1 MQTFLPYRNF
11 KKSLE
16 SLDDKR
22 LGKQRV
28 ETFQILNNLLGRPK
42 KDGTPYKGW
51 TNHPCC
57 VMWRGYE
64 DALKLYLNES
74 INVWIARGKN
84 NTMAYEEID
93 VFRLKMPWWL
103 GFEDLHASHRANLL
117 RKDPEY
123 YSKHGWTEDPSDP
136 YVWHD
141 KDNRWYKQMVGVPK
155 KIYYDKERIYSNSS
169 SFQEKVW

>member
-1 MQTFLPYRNF
+1 MQTFLPYKDFR
-11 KKSLE
+11 KSLE

-28 ETFQILNNLLGRPK
+28 ETSQILNVILGRPK

-51 TNHPCC
+51 LNHPCS

-64 DALKLYLNES
+64 NALKEYLNVS
-74 INVWIARGKN
+74 IDVWKARGKN
-84 NTMAYEEID
+84 NTMQKESIEGK
-93 VFRLKMPWWL
+93 LEMPWWL
-103 GFEDLHASHRANLL
+103 GKEELHSSHRANLL

-123 YSKHGWTEDPSDP
+123 YRKHKWEESPEDP

-141 KDNRWYKQMVGVPK
+141 KEGKWYKQHVGIPRRE
-155 KIYYDKERIYSNSS
+155 Y
-169 SFQEKVW
+169 F

>member
-1 MQTFLPYRNF
+1 MQTFLPYKDFR
-11 KKSLE
+11 KSLE

-28 ETFQILNNLLGRPK
+28 ETSQILNVILGRPK

-51 TNHPCC
+51 LNHPCS

-64 DALKLYLNES
+64 NALKEYLNVS
-74 INVWIARGKN
+74 IDVWKARGKN
-84 NTMAYEEID
+84 NTMQKEAIEGKLE
-93 VFRLKMPWWL
+93 MPWWL
-103 GFEDLHASHRANLL
+103 GKEELHSSHRANLL

-123 YSKHGWTEDPSDP
+123 YKQHNWEENPEDP

-141 KDNRWYKQMVGVPK
+141 KEGKWYKQHVGIPRRE
-155 KIYYDKERIYSNSS
+155 Y
-169 SFQEKVW
+169 F

>member
-1 MQTFLPYRNF
+1 MQTFLPYKDFRR
-11 KKSLE
+11 SLQ

-74 INVWIARGKN
+74 INVWIERGKN
-84 NTMAYEEID
+84 NTMEFEEFD
-93 VFRLKMPWWL
+93 VWSIKMPWWL
-103 GFEDLHASHRANLL
+103 GFKDLHASHRSNLL
-117 RKDPEY
+117 RKDKEY
-123 YSKHGWTEDPSDP
+123 YSQHGWKDNPDDP

-141 KDNRWYKQMVGVPK
+141 KENKWYKQMVGVPV
-155 KIYYDKERIYSNSS
+155 KIYYEKKVSTNSRS
-169 SFQEKVW
+169 LQTQMG

>member
-1 MQTFLPYRNF
+1 MQTFLPYVNF
-11 KKSLE
+11 KTSLE
-16 SLDDKR
+16 VLDDKR

-64 DALKLYLNES
+64 NALKEYLNVS
-74 INVWIARGKN
+74 IDVWKARGKN
-84 NTMAYEEID
+84 NTMEYEKIEGE
-93 VFRLKMPWWL
+93 VVMPPFI
-103 GFEDLHASHRANLL
+103 GFIPFHSSHRANLL
-117 RKDPEY
+117 RKDPEFY
-123 YSKHGWTEDPSDP
+123 GKYHWGEDPTDP

-141 KDNRWYKQMVGVPK
+141 KEGKWYKQHVGIPK
-155 KIYYDKERIYSNSS
+155 KEYFPEITNKKVARL
-169 SFQEKVW
+169 QEFSYI

>member
-1 MQTFLPYRNF
+1 MQTFLPYKDF

-64 DALKLYLNES
+64 NALKEYLNVS
-74 INVWIARGKN
+74 IDVWKARGKN
-84 NTMAYEEID
+84 NTMQYESIEGE
-93 VFRLKMPWWL
+93 LEMPWWM
-103 GFEDLHASHRANLL
+103 GKEELHSSHRSNLL

-123 YSKHGWTEDPSDP
+123 YSKHNWRDNPEDP

-141 KDNRWYKQMVGVPK
+141 KENKWYKQHVNTGV
-155 KIYYDKERIYSNSS
+155 KEYI
-169 SFQEKVW
+169 

>member
-1 MQTFLPYRNF
+1 MQTFLPYKDFR
-11 KKSLE
+11 KSLE

-28 ETFQILNNLLGRPK
+28 ETSQILNVILGRPK

-51 TNHPCC
+51 LNHPCS

-64 DALKLYLNES
+64 NALKEYLNVS
-74 INVWIARGKN
+74 IDVWKARGKN
-84 NTMAYEEID
+84 NTMQKEAIEGKLE
-93 VFRLKMPWWL
+93 MPWWL
-103 GFEDLHASHRANLL
+103 GKEELHSSHRANLL

-123 YSKHGWTEDPSDP
+123 YKQHKWKENPEDP

-141 KDNRWYKQMVGVPK
+141 KEGKWYKQHVGIPRREYFIK
-155 KIYYDKERIYSNSS
+155 
-169 SFQEKVW
+169 

>member
-1 MQTFLPYRNF
+1 MQTFLPYKDFR
-11 KKSLE
+11 KSLE

-28 ETFQILNNLLGRPK
+28 ETSQILNVILGRPK

-51 TNHPCC
+51 LNHPCS

-64 DALKLYLNES
+64 NALKEYLNVS
-74 INVWIARGKN
+74 IDVWKARGKN
-84 NTMAYEEID
+84 NTMQKEAIEGKLE
-93 VFRLKMPWWL
+93 MPWWL
-103 GFEDLHASHRANLL
+103 GKEELHSSHRANLL

-123 YSKHGWTEDPSDP
+123 YKQHKWKENPEDP

-141 KDNRWYKQMVGVPK
+141 KEGKWYKQHVGIPRREYFVK
-155 KIYYDKERIYSNSS
+155 
-169 SFQEKVW
+169 

>member
-1 MQTFLPYRNF
+1 VQVFLPYRDF
-11 KKSLE
+11 RRSLQ
-16 SLDDKR
+16 SLDNKR

-74 INVWIARGKN
+74 INVWIERGMN
-84 NTMAYEEID
+84 NTMEHEEFD
-93 VFRLKMPWWL
+93 CFRIKMPWWM
-103 GFEDLHASHRANLL
+103 GYEPHHASHRANLL
-117 RKDPEY
+117 RKDYDY
-123 YSKHGWTEDPSDP
+123 YSKHGWTDNPKDP

-141 KDNRWYKQMVGVPK
+141 KENKFYKQHVGIPYK
-155 KIYYDKERIYSNSS
+155 EYYEQKDIHANCNSI
-169 SFQEKVW
+169 